1 MGFFSKLIGL
11 VPKKQP
17 LHLDDSNFEAEVLKA
32 KDPVLVDVW
41 GARCAPCKRL
51 EPIMMELTALYEGR
65 VKVCEISAE
74 TAPRTMARL
83 QIQSTPTVLYFK
95 NGKELERVSG
105 FRGSLYHQQSVQE
118 LFGIEG

>member
-17 LHLDDSNFEAEVLKA
+17 FHLDDANFETEVLKSTQ
-32 KDPVLVDVW
+32 PVMVDVW
-41 GARCAPCKRL
+41 GARCAPCKQL
-51 EPIMMELTALYEGR
+51 EPIMMELAALYDGR
-65 VKVCEISAE
+65 VKVCELAAE
-74 TAPRTMARL
+74 NAPRVMERL
-83 QIQSTPTVLYFK
+83 QIQATPTVLYFK
-95 NGKELERVSG
+95 DGKELERVSG